1 MTTTTKRIHLIF
13 LLAAL
18 LALILL
24 SASLSNLELL
34 PGAPFPGASSSEDAR
49 FIKYVWPY
57 LAPYSFPFLKGLMA
71 LVFSGVLIYIFVRL
85 IKIVNLRE
93 ILRPALILIILLLAM
108 ILLPGTPINP
118 VTTAPGTPVEIA
130 TPPPTTTLVTPLGAP
145 PPVLLW
151 LTSLLLILGLS
162 LPIIGIMRQ
171 RLRPVASV
179 DPILREAEIA
189 VTALLDGQNFSDVIL
204 RCYFEMTNAIQLEQG
219 IAREKNLTVR
229 EFKQQ
234 LDELG
239 FPSQP
244 VQNLTALFEKARYGI
259 EKIRDE
265 DQDLALESLGAI
277 IQYCKKGRSSTN
289 EITQ

>member
-189 VTALLDGQNFSDVIL
+189 VAALLDGQNFSDVIL